1 MEQQVNNTVFI
12 RQTLFDLLGNLQ
24 PQRKNLWG
32 KMNAQQMVEH
42 LMLFFDVSSCKIVY
56 PLLTDPENLPKF
68 KAFLYSDKAFRENTK
83 APETLLP
90 EEPIPVHTENL
101 NAAIGILKQSVED
114 FFLYFKADTTKTTT
128 HPVFGALNYEE
139 WMMLHT
145 KHIQHHLRQFGMI

>member
-1 MEQQVNNTVFI
+1 MEPQITPAVFV
-12 RQTLFDLLGNLQ
+12 RETLFERLANLQ
-24 PQRKNLWG
+24 PETTNRWG

-42 LMLFFDVSSCKIVY
+42 LALFFDVSSGKVIY
-56 PLLTDPENLPKF
+56 PLITDLENLPNY
-68 KAFLYSDKAFRENTK
+68 KAFLYSEKAFRENTR

-90 EEPIPVHTENL
+90 DEPIPVHTENL

>member
-1 MEQQVNNTVFI
+1 
-12 RQTLFDLLGNLQ
+12 
-24 PQRKNLWG
+24 
-32 KMNAQQMVEH
+32 MNAQQMVEH
-42 LMLFFDVSSCKIVY
+42 LALFFDVSSGKVIY
-56 PLLTDPENLPKF
+56 PLITDLENLPNY
-68 KAFLYSDKAFRENTK
+68 KAFLYSEKAFRENTR

-90 EEPIPVHTENL
+90 DEPIPVHTENL
-101 NAAIGILKQSVED
+101 NAAISILKQSVED

>member
-1 MEQQVNNTVFI
+1 
-12 RQTLFDLLGNLQ
+12 
-24 PQRKNLWG
+24 
-32 KMNAQQMVEH
+32 MVEH
-42 LMLFFDVSSCKIVY
+42 LALFFDVSSGKVIY
-56 PLLTDPENLPKF
+56 PLITDLENLPNY
-68 KAFLYSDKAFRENTK
+68 KAFLYSEKAFRENTR

-90 EEPIPVHTENL
+90 DEPIPVHTENL
-101 NAAIGILKQSVED
+101 NAAISILKQSVED